1 MLARR
6 NRARLRNITFL
17 CERKRKRER
26 DWSHLPLRQFGKKEE
41 KQSWDGVA
49 RKGMRQKEND
59 FARIKAEERV

>member
-1 MLARR
+1 MHDEIAHDC
-6 NRARLRNITFL
+6 ATLRF

-26 DWSHLPLRQFGKKEE
+26 DWSHFPLRQFGKKEE